1 MLYSLEGMKDLEW
14 DKLLKLQSKNG
25 SFLSSPAATAFAF
38 MQTKDQK
45 CLAYLTNLVAKFKG
59 GVPNAYPVDMYER
72 IWIVDRLQRLGIAR
86 YFSSE
91 IKDCLTYIYRYWDDQ
106 GIGFAR
112 NCNVPDL
119 DDTAM
124 AFRVLRTNGYQ
135 ISTDAFRHFNKD
147 GQFMCYPGQS
157 VETVTVMFNLYRAS
171 QALFPGDTILNDAK
185 NFSHKF
191 LTEKRLTNKL
201 LDRWIITKDLTGEVE
216 YVLDVPWYASLPRLE
231 ARYYL
236 EQYGGENDV
245 WIAKTLYRMGNIC
258 NDKYLEMAKLDY
270 NHCQAIH
277 QMESRQLQEWY
288 GLLKIEDGLNTKV
301 LWSYYE
307 AAASIFEPER
317 RNERV
322 AWAKTVVMLNIINSS
337 FGRPQFTNVDMQE
350 FADKFLNPQCYE
362 KDRKPWH
369 MVLNAL
375 HITLI
380 EISLESLIAHGIDI
394 HPRLHHFW
402 TSWLVNWQKTVDV
415 VRGEAELIVQTIH
428 MSSGRWLTNKTLSHP
443 QYQRISSVTNE
454 LCYQLSLKENRTI
467 GYHNESKMQELV
479 RLVLCDSPD
488 DIDPDLKQMFLTV
501 AKTFYYRAY
510 VDPESINCHV
520 HKVLFENVI

>member
-1 MLYSLEGMKDLEW
+1 M
-14 DKLLKLQSKNG
+14 N
-25 SFLSSPAATAFAF
+25 
-38 MQTKDQK
+38 
-45 CLAYLTNLVAKFKG
+45 
-59 GVPNAYPVDMYER
+59 YP
-72 IWIVDRLQRLGIAR
+72 
-86 YFSSE
+86 
-91 IKDCLTYIYRYWDDQ
+91 YICANVSRYWDDQ

-216 YVLDVPWYASLPRLE
+216 YVLDVPW
-231 ARYYL
+231 
-236 EQYGGENDV
+236 
-245 WIAKTLYRMGNIC
+245 MGNIC

-277 QMESRQLQEWY
+277 QMESRQLQEY
-288 GLLKIEDGLNTKV
+288 T
-301 LWSYYE
+301 S
-307 AAASIFEPER
+307 ASIFEPER

-394 HPRLHHFW
+394 HPRLHHFVSFSSTSSAKMLFFISSVFSLLYFYKCKW

-415 VRGEAELIVQTIH
+415 VRGEAELIVQTIY
-428 MSSGRWLTNKTLSHP
+428 MSSGRWLTNETLSHP

>member
-1 MLYSLEGMKDLEW
+1 
-14 DKLLKLQSKNG
+14 
-25 SFLSSPAATAFAF
+25 
-38 MQTKDQK
+38 
-45 CLAYLTNLVAKFKG
+45 
-59 GVPNAYPVDMYER
+59 
-72 IWIVDRLQRLGIAR
+72 
-86 YFSSE
+86 
-91 IKDCLTYIYRYWDDQ
+91 
-106 GIGFAR
+106 
-112 NCNVPDL
+112 
-119 DDTAM
+119 
-124 AFRVLRTNGYQ
+124 
-135 ISTDAFRHFNKD
+135 
-147 GQFMCYPGQS
+147 
-157 VETVTVMFNLYRAS
+157 
-171 QALFPGDTILNDAK
+171 
-185 NFSHKF
+185 
-191 LTEKRLTNKL
+191 
-201 LDRWIITKDLTGEVE
+201 
-216 YVLDVPWYASLPRLE
+216 
-231 ARYYL
+231 
-236 EQYGGENDV
+236 
-245 WIAKTLYRMGNIC
+245 
-258 NDKYLEMAKLDY
+258 
-270 NHCQAIH
+270 
-277 QMESRQLQEWY
+277 
-288 GLLKIEDGLNTKV
+288 
-301 LWSYYE
+301 
-307 AAASIFEPER
+307 
-317 RNERV
+317 
-322 AWAKTVVMLNIINSS
+322 MLNIINSS

-394 HPRLHHFW
+394 HPRLHHFVSFSSTSSAKMLFFISSVFSLLYFYKCKW

-415 VRGEAELIVQTIH
+415 VRGEAELIVQTIY
-428 MSSGRWLTNKTLSHP
+428 MSSGRWLTNETLSHP

>member
-135 ISTDAFRHFNKD
+135 ISSDAFRHFNKD

-171 QALFPGDTILNDAK
+171 QALFPGDKILNDAK

-201 LDRWIITKDLTGEVE
+201 LDRWIITKDLPGEVE
-216 YVLDVPWYASLPRLE
+216 YVLEVPWYASLPRLE

-245 WIAKTLYRMGNIC
+245 WIAKTLYRYG
-258 NDKYLEMAKLDY
+258 YMA
-270 NHCQAIH
+270 
-277 QMESRQLQEWY
+277 
-288 GLLKIEDGLNTKV
+288 
-301 LWSYYE
+301 SYY
-307 AAASIFEPER
+307 
-317 RNERV
+317 
-322 AWAKTVVMLNIINSS
+322 
-337 FGRPQFTNVDMQE
+337 
-350 FADKFLNPQCYE
+350 FLNNCMIKNQGF
-362 KDRKPWH
+362 
-369 MVLNAL
+369 L
-375 HITLI
+375 
-380 EISLESLIAHGIDI
+380 
-394 HPRLHHFW
+394 
-402 TSWLVNWQKTVDV
+402 
-415 VRGEAELIVQTIH
+415 
-428 MSSGRWLTNKTLSHP
+428 
-443 QYQRISSVTNE
+443 
-454 LCYQLSLKENRTI
+454 QLYN
-467 GYHNESKMQELV
+467 NNNNNQV
-479 RLVLCDSPD
+479 
-488 DIDPDLKQMFLTV
+488 
-501 AKTFYYRAY
+501 
-510 VDPESINCHV
+510 
-520 HKVLFENVI
+520 